1 MGGSEWRAAGIA
13 GAIRTSPGHAFI
25 RQSHIAGDVA
35 AHFRFDPY
43 ANVTAAQ
50 RHLVL
55 GGKFCH
61 SLSHLFLLRVEAYVS
76 WSDSSNILTA
86 GQTSLWTEQ
95 VDETNLES
103 IMWPRVA
110 AFSEVFWTPPDQ
122 QGYPRSTS
130 LLSCVSSSRSWRGA
144 IRGPLSVADSA
155 GQLDALQRMQDLRYR
170 LVSKGVQ
177 ATPLQPHWC
186 ALRPGQCDL
195 DG

>member
-1 MGGSEWRAAGIA
+1 MRSIQVLGTHPFVSP
-13 GAIRTSPGHAFI
+13 TSVKVSA
-25 RQSHIAGDVA
+25 D
-35 AHFRFDPY
+35 FRFDPY
-43 ANVTAAQ
+43 ANVTVAQ

-55 GGKFCH
+55 GGKFNQ
-61 SLSHLFLLRVEAYVS
+61 SLSHSSSFRAEACVIRPHACIS
-76 WSDSSNILTA
+76 LTA

-103 IMWPRVA
+103 IMWPRAA
-110 AFSEVFWTPPDQ
+110 AFSEVFWTPPGQ
-122 QGYPRSTS
+122 QGYPHSTC
-130 LLSCVSSSRSWRGA
+130 LLSCVSSSRSWPGA

-186 ALRPGQCDL
+186 ALRTGQCDL